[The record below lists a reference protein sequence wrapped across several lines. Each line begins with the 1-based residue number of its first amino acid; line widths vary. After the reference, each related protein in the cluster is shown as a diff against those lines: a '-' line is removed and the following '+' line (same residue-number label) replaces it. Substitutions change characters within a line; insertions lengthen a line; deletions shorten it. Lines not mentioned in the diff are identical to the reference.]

1 MAQIFLSYASADR
14 KRAEV
19 LKDWF
24 EGLGWSV
31 FWDREIPP
39 GKDWESYLLT
49 HLDQATCVVVLW
61 TPAAYESERVIKEAT
76 AALERG
82 RLVQIK
88 GTGLPAPA
96 PFDAIQGLPFQ
107 AWAAEEDHPQMAR
120 LIKEVARRLGG
131 VPPPSDVVARSGSPS
146 NADRYEVASAV
157 FHYCAAMMTF
167 RLRQIAGTPQSAEAL
182 ASAYRE
188 LERVLMPIAHEELHD
203 MIRHLDNALPPP
215 AES

>member
-1 MAQIFLSYASADR
+1 MAQIFLSYSSADR
-14 KRAEV
+14 NRAEV

-24 EGLGWSV
+24 ESLGWSV

-39 GKDWESYLLT
+39 GENWESYLLA
-49 HLDQATCVVVLW
+49 HLDQAACVVVLW
-61 TPAAYESERVIKEAT
+61 TPAAYESDWVIKEAI

-88 GTGLPAPA
+88 GTGLPAPP
-96 PFDAIQGLPFQ
+96 PFDAIQALPFQ

-131 VPPPSDVVARSGSPS
+131 APPRSDPATRPGPPS

-157 FHYCAAMMTF
+157 FHYCAAMTTF
-167 RLRQIAGTPQSAEAL
+167 RLRQIAGTPQSAAAL
-182 ASAYRE
+182 AAAYQE
-188 LERVLMPIAHEELHD
+188 LERVLMPIAHEDLHD
-203 MIRHLDNALPPP
+203 MIRHFDNALPPP
-215 AES
+215 AEP